1 MELTRS
7 DIKTLWC
14 GSPYLICTVIIFGLK
29 LPFHFLWGENELL
42 GIQRVYQTLGY
53 ITVTWATVLLLSN
66 EAPPSIRG
74 LGNAGLRPTF
84 IKKPCSWGNLSK
96 NLLSRLEAST
106 SIYLHTMY
114 WTQMSLT
121 MYIKGFG
128 KGISLAKLC
137 EQFVIDLT
145 EKNFKSSYFD

>member
-29 LPFHFLWGENELL
+29 LPFHFLWGGNELL
-42 GIQRVYQTLGY
+42 GIKTVYQTLRY
-53 ITVTWATVLLLSN
+53 IIVTWATALLLSK
-66 EAPPSIRG
+66 EAPPSIQG

-84 IKKPCSWGNLSK
+84 IQKPCSWGNLSK
-96 NLLSRLEAST
+96 NLLRRLEVST
-106 SIYLHTMY
+106 SMYLHTVY
-114 WTQMSLT
+114 WTQVSLT
-121 MYIKGFG
+121 MYIKGLG
-128 KGISLAKLC
+128 KGISLAKRC
-137 EQFVIDLT
+137 EQFVMDLK